1 MITEN
6 QAKKKGVIIGNDVW
20 IGANC
25 SIVAG
30 VKIGNNVTIG
40 AGCTIRKNI
49 PSNSLI
55 IHTNKQLQIIKKKKY
70 NWNYKQ
76 EKLI

>member
-1 MITEN
+1 MTIEKLVT
-6 QAKKKGVIIGNDVW
+6 KVIIIGNNA

-40 AGCTIRKNI
+40 AAVQ
-49 PSNSLI
+49 LEI
-55 IHTNKQLQIIKKKKY
+55 IFHQI
-70 NWNYKQ
+70 Q
-76 EKLI
+76 

>member
-1 MITEN
+1 M
-6 QAKKKGVIIGNDVW
+6 IGNNVW

-40 AGCTIRKNI
+40 AGCVIRKNI
-49 PSNSLI
+49 PSNTI
-55 IHTNKQLQIIKKKKY
+55 VIHRDNQLTLIKKKKY
-70 NWNYKQ
+70 NWDCTQ
-76 EKLI
+76 EVLN